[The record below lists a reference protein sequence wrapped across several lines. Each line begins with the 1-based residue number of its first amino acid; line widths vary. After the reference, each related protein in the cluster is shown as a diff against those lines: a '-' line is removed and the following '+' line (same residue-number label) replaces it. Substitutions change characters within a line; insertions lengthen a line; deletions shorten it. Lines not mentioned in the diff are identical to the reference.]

1 MSGRTR
7 IQQHKHSFLLI
18 GFAARLLSSA
28 PHVHVPSLGAVV
40 LDLLPAF
47 LQRLHENF
55 RIFVRFN
62 PNQLL
67 WEVDLKR
74 FHWWNKRQ

>member
-1 MSGRTR
+1 MRTWS
-7 IQQHKHSFLLI
+7 ICDVTLA
-18 GFAARLLSSA
+18 GFAARLISTA
-28 PHVHVPSLGAVV
+28 PYVHLPSLGAVV

-55 RIFVRFN
+55 QILVRFN

-74 FHWWNKRQ
+74 FH